1 MKHDPRERHYP
12 RRRRAPSRERGLR
25 GERSPTVESRAHP
38 YRRRRALLSRGE
50 LAFYHVLRR
59 AVAGRWTI
67 SVKPRLADV
76 VWCPRAQWRTA
87 VGARVAQKHLDF
99 VLYDNDT
106 TEIVLAVELDDRSHA
121 RRERRLRDAFL
132 DEVLAG
138 CKVRFL
144 RVRAQAFYSYPE
156 LRALLDAAMAH
167 ERGPTRWGG
176 T

>member
-1 MKHDPRERHYP
+1 
-12 RRRRAPSRERGLR
+12 
-25 GERSPTVESRAHP
+25 
-38 YRRRRALLSRGE
+38 
-50 LAFYHVLRR
+50 
-59 AVAGRWTI
+59 
-67 SVKPRLADV
+67 
-76 VWCPRAQWRTA
+76 

-156 LRALLDAAMAH
+156 LRARLDALLVT
-167 ERGPTRWGG
+167 ERSEAAQGG
-176 T
+176 ASWPR